1 MKIGIIIGSTRNG
14 RLGSGVGKWVY
25 EEALAHGGAEFELIE
40 LDEFN
45 LELLTDATV
54 PGAANRQYADEKV
67 RRWSEKIDSLD
78 SFVFVTPEYNHSV
91 PAALKNAFDSIF
103 PEWGGKALGLVGYG
117 ADGAVRAV
125 EHWRTI
131 AANAH
136 LVAVRPQ
143 VSLSL
148 FTDFAES
155 GFAPQE
161 RRQGELAAVLDAVID
176 LGTKLRG

>member
-25 EEALAHGGAEFELIE
+25 EVALDHGGADYEVVE

-54 PGAANRQYADEKV
+54 PGAANRQYADPKV
-67 RRWSEKIDSLD
+67 TRWSQKIDELD
-78 SFVFVTPEYNHSV
+78 SVIFVTPEYNHSV

-103 PEWGGKALGLVGYG
+103 PEWGNKALGLVSYG
-117 ADGAVRAV
+117 ADGGVRAV

-131 AANAH
+131 AANAS
-136 LVAVRPQ
+136 LIAVRPQ
-143 VSLSL
+143 VSLGL
-148 FTDFAES
+148 FTDFDES
-155 GFAPQE
+155 GFAPLE
-161 RRQGELAAVLDAVID
+161 RREGELKGLLDAVIE
-176 LGTKLRG
+176 LGGKLRG